1 MPEPMNSLKIP
12 SCKRSESVLTA
23 SRFQDARNLPFS
35 VLLLVL
41 AMLCTG
47 CATQNKVI
55 ALTAPPQSI
64 AAALK
69 AADLPESALAVVVK
83 RLDNQAV
90 VWQMNAERASAPA
103 STMKIPTTLAALETF
118 DPTFRPSVQI
128 LSAAPRAGNTLAGD
142 VTLRGLGFAD
152 FDFAGLTALLSKLAA
167 QGITNIDGD
176 VVVDRGLFS
185 PARMDVGV
193 TPFDESPEFRYNVIP
208 DAMMVNANLL
218 QFNLAADERALI
230 VTMTPQLPN
239 VAVDSQMTLDQFAC
253 ADWDDR
259 WQTPLVDTSNY
270 DAKAKTGNVR
280 ITLRGVFPKNC
291 TTSTAV
297 SVLDRDLHL
306 AQAFKLVWER
316 QLGGTWTGTVR
327 SSTAPAGEQKKFAEQ
342 LSRPMGELVRAT
354 NKPSD
359 NALARTMYLQM
370 GVGHTSGAEPT
381 LIASERRMR
390 AWMRGIGLDDSLI
403 VLENGSGLSRTER
416 IPAAQLAKLLEYAYK
431 SPWSHEFIASLPL
444 AGLDGTLRNRLTDSP
459 AKGRARMKTGTLRD
473 VVAVAGYVPDQ
484 KGNVYVVVGI
494 VNHPRAS
501 HRVARPV
508 VDALIDW
515 VARLE

>member
-1 MPEPMNSLKIP
+1 MPESMNSLKIP
-12 SCKRSESVLTA
+12 VCLRSENSLLAWLFSWVC
-23 SRFQDARNLPFS
+23 SMPFS
-35 VLLLVL
+35 VLFLVL
-41 AMLCTG
+41 VVLCTG
-47 CATQNKVI
+47 CATQNKSI
-55 ALTAPPQSI
+55 ALTSPPQSI
-64 AAALK
+64 ATALK

-83 RLDNQAV
+83 RLDTQHI
-90 VWQMNAERASAPA
+90 VWQANAERASAPA
-103 STMKIPTTLAALETF
+103 STMKLPTTLAALELF
-118 DPTFRPSVQI
+118 GPTSRPSVQI
-128 LSAAPRAGNTLAGD
+128 LSAAPRSGDVLAGD
-142 VTLRGLGFAD
+142 ITLRGLGFAD
-152 FDFAGLTALLSKLAA
+152 FDFADLTALLSKLSA
-167 QGITNIDGD
+167 QGITKISGD
-176 VVVDRGLFS
+176 VVVDRDLFS

-218 QFNLAADERALI
+218 QFNISADERA
-230 VTMTPQLPN
+230 VTVSMTPQLPN
-239 VAVDSQMTLDQFAC
+239 VTVDSQMTLDQFDC
-253 ADWDDR
+253 GDWDDR
-259 WQTPLVDTSNY
+259 WQMPLVDTSQY

-280 ITLRGVFPKNC
+280 ITLRGVFPKHC

-297 SVLDRDLHL
+297 NLLDRDLHL
-306 AQAFKLVWER
+306 AQAFKLIWEQR
-316 QLGGTWTGTVR
+316 LGGTWTGTVR
-327 SSTAPAGEQKKFAEQ
+327 SGPGPRGEQKKLAEQ
-342 LSRPMGELVRAT
+342 FSRPMGELVRVT

-370 GVGHTSGAEPT
+370 GVGHTKGGEPT
-381 LIASERRMR
+381 LVAAERRMR
-390 AWMRGIGLDDSLI
+390 AWMRGIGMDDSLI

-416 IPAAQLAKLLEYAYK
+416 IPAAQLATMLEYAYK

-444 AGLDGTLRNRLTDSP
+444 AGLDGTLRNRLADSP

-484 KGNVYVVVGI
+484 KGNMYVVVGI

-515 VARLE
+515 VAWLE

>member
-1 MPEPMNSLKIP
+1 MNSLK
-12 SCKRSESVLTA
+12 
-23 SRFQDARNLPFS
+23 
-35 VLLLVL
+35 VLLYPPSENSFRAWFFPRVRAITFTVLWLVL
-41 AMLCTG
+41 VVLCTG
-47 CATQNKVI
+47 CATQNKGI
-55 ALTAPPQSI
+55 ALTALPQSI

-69 AADLPESALAVVVK
+69 TADLPESALAVVVK
-83 RLDNQAV
+83 RLDNQQI
-90 VWQMNAERASAPA
+90 VWQANAERASAPA
-103 STMKIPTTLAALETF
+103 STMKLPTTLAALELF
-118 DPTFRPSVQI
+118 GPTSRPSVQI
-128 LSAAPRAGNTLAGD
+128 LSAAPRAGDVLAGD
-142 VTLRGLGFAD
+142 ITLRGLGFAD
-152 FDFAGLTALLSKLAA
+152 FDFADLTALLSKLAA
-167 QGITNIDGD
+167 QGIQKIDGD
-176 VVVDRGLFS
+176 IVVDRGLFF
-185 PARMDVGV
+185 PARMDLGV

-218 QFNLAADERALI
+218 QFNIAADERA
-230 VTMTPQLPN
+230 VTVSMTPQLPN
-239 VAVDSQMTLDQFAC
+239 VTVDSQMTLDQFAC

-259 WQTPLVDTSNY
+259 WQTPLVDTSKY
-270 DAKAKTGNVR
+270 DAKAKTGSVR

-291 TTSTAV
+291 TTSTSV
-297 SVLDRDLHL
+297 SVLERDLHL
-306 AQAFKLVWER
+306 AQAFKLIWEQR
-316 QLGGTWTGTVR
+316 LGGAWTGSVR
-327 SSTAPAGEQKKFAEQ
+327 SAAAAIGEQKKLAEQ
-342 LSRPMGELVRAT
+342 FSRPTGELVRAT

-370 GVGHTSGAEPT
+370 GVGHTKGGEPT
-381 LIASERRMR
+381 LNASERRMR

-416 IPAAQLAKLLEYAYK
+416 IPAAQLAKLLEYATK

-444 AGLDGTLRNRLTDSP
+444 AGLDGTLRNRLIDSP

-484 KGNVYVVVGI
+484 QGNMYVVVGI